1 MIGAHDELVVAGF
14 RSQHRSLPADGKLS
28 VIKLARHRSGD
39 AEIES
44 HDGID
49 TAEASFAGL
58 ELPRFEVLGLQPAFV
73 VPAYRGTE
81 AADEI
86 GHGIAVLAHRQ
97 AGKLQPRR
105 LVAGLSFF

>member
-1 MIGAHDELVVAGF
+1 MIGVNDELVIAGF
-14 RSQHRSLPADGKLS
+14 GRQYRSFPADGKLS
-28 VIKLARHRSGD
+28 VIKLARHWSDD

-44 HDGID
+44 DEGID
-49 TAEASFAGL
+49 AAEDSFASL

-73 VPAYRGTE
+73 VPACRGPE

-105 LVAGLSFF
+105 LVARLSVF